1 MLIICINNLFI
12 CSMKVRGHNMF
23 WGVDGHSPAW
33 LDGLSSTEI
42 LQQMHM
48 RVNGMIA
55 HTYGL

>member
-55 HTYGL
+55 HTDGL